1 MTIVFI
7 SSLLFFMIIGLY
19 SSRHKKSTTED
30 YLLAGKNVKPWM
42 VALSAVSTNNS
53 GYMFIGMIGYTYTY
67 GLSSVWLMF
76 GWIFGDFIGSL
87 FVYKNI
93 RIVIGRENMLSF
105 GSVLAHRKNG
115 YLKPVRTVA
124 GIFSL
129 IFLSTYAAAQFMAGG
144 KALMVAFGWQL
155 WIGVVLGAVLVVSY
169 CFSGG
174 IRASIWTDSAQSM
187 VMIISMALLAAYAVE
202 HAGGWD
208 HAIARLT
215 AVSPG
220 YMKAFPSF
228 KRGIG
233 SWGPFLFVIGW
244 IFAGYGVVGQPH
256 VMVRYMTLNSPKNI
270 RTVRWFYYTWFTAF
284 YALAIMVG
292 LLSRIVLIHKAH
304 FDPEL
309 ALPTMSIQ
317 ILPNIMVGIMLSGI
331 FAATISTADSLIISC
346 TASVTSDI
354 FPRLKHNYMGNK
366 AVTMLVSLLALTFAL
381 WGNKSVF
388 SLVIYAWAVLGTAF
402 GPLLTML
409 MIGKKPGMVRT
420 LSMMGGGVLV
430 TLIWNMLGWNT
441 YVYEMFPGMIAG
453 FLLYFLLAFVDKKEL
468 QQKRIRV

>member
-7 SSLLFFMIIGLY
+7 ASLLFFMIIGLY
-19 SSRHKKSTTED
+19 SSRHKKATTED

-67 GLSSVWLMF
+67 GLSSIWLMF

-93 RIVIGRENMLSF
+93 RVVIGKENMLSF
-105 GSVLAHRKNG
+105 GSVLAHRNKG
-115 YLKPVRTVA
+115 YIKPIRTVS

-129 IFLSTYAAAQFMAGG
+129 IFLSSYAAAQFMAGG
-144 KALMVAFGWQL
+144 KALTVAFGWQL
-155 WIGVVLGAVLVVSY
+155 WIGIILGAVLVVSY

-187 VMIISMALLAAYAVE
+187 VMIISMGLLTIYAID

-208 HAIARLT
+208 HAISRLT

-220 YMKAFPSF
+220 YMKAFPTF
-228 KRGIG
+228 KKGLG
-233 SWGPFLFVIGW
+233 SWGPFLFVAGW

-270 RTVRWFYYTWFTAF
+270 RKVRWFYYTWFTAF

-292 LLSRIVLIHKAH
+292 LLSRIVLIRKAH

-309 ALPTMSIQ
+309 ALPTMSLQ

-346 TASVTSDI
+346 TAAVTNDI
-354 FPRLKHNYMGNK
+354 FPRLKHHYIGNK

-381 WGNKSVF
+381 WGNKNVF
-388 SLVIYAWAVLGTAF
+388 QLVIYAWAVLGTAF
-402 GPLLTML
+402 GPLLTLL
-409 MIGKKPGMVRT
+409 MIGKKPGMVRS
-420 LSMMGGGVLV
+420 LCMMGGGVLV
-430 TLIWNMLGWNT
+430 TLIWNKLGWNT
-441 YVYEMFPGMIAG
+441 YVYEMLPGMIAG
-453 FLLYFLLAFVDKKEL
+453 FLIYFLFSFTDKKTL
-468 QQKRIRV
+468 VGTYAD